1 MDTLNDF
8 FEPSAQE
15 LAARLKTAM
24 SDGSLGGPD
33 GGVGAV
39 PGSGLFARAI
49 ANEVDKLLDV
59 SLGDILVGGWNK
71 SQALGEAL
79 RKSARSPGK
88 EILLQLTE
96 HRVSSTHKPYVS
108 LVRNEHEIARIPF
121 TVAVELV
128 VQGAVLRI
136 VDGAI
141 REISTGQLKGKGS
154 VKCGRAVLLEREMQ
168 AIPVPG
174 TIPVRTPAARAVSA

>member
-1 MDTLNDF
+1 MQTLNDF

-15 LAARLKTAM
+15 LTARLRKAM
-24 SDGSLGGPD
+24 SDGSLSGAD

-59 SLGDILVGGWNK
+59 SLGDILIGGWNK
-71 SQALGEAL
+71 AQALGEAL

-88 EILLQLTE
+88 EILLQLAE
-96 HRVSSTHKPYVS
+96 HKVSSTHKPYVS
-108 LVRNEHEIARIPF
+108 LVRNEHEIARVPF

-128 VQGAVLRI
+128 VQGAMLRI

-141 REISTGQLKGKGS
+141 RDIETGQLKGKGS
-154 VKCGRAVLLEREMQ
+154 VKCGRAVLIEREMQ
-168 AIPVPG
+168 TIAVPG
-174 TIPVRTPAARAVSA
+174 TIAVKPAGDRPN